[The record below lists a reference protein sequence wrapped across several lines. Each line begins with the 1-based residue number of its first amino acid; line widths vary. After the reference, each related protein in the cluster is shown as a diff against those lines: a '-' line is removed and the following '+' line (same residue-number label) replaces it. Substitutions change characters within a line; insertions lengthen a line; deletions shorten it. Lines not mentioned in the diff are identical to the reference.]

1 MFSEAARVWEFKRV
15 CDEGADDAS
24 GKLSDLMNAS
34 HDSCSRLYECSCEEL
49 DKPCPVVQVK
59 HCILNRV
66 EKIT

>member
-49 DKPCPVVQVK
+49 DNLVQL
-59 HCILNRV
+59 CR
-66 EKIT
+66 